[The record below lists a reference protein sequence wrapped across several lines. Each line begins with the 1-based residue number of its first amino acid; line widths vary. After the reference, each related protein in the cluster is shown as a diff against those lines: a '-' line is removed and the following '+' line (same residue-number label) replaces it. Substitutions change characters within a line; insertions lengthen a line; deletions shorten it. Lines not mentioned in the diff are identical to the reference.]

1 MQKDFKFFTQISTSH
16 SSIESLTPPSLR
28 STIEKAQAVLPLS
41 GLIVGGLENPAV
53 YDELTCN
60 KKKGVPEVYLWYNL
74 LSDYPGQ
81 SGEDT
86 IVDYHGRRCQNWFG
100 WGEDAKEAIHEN
112 FLFSCP
118 NNPLAIQRTLK
129 ALSDFLEK
137 YAFDGVFLDKFR
149 FPSPASG
156 LDQTFSCFCPHC
168 YAKAAAQGLDL
179 RAVQQALCVWRKD
192 ELMGSANP
200 TNWLEAVTERKDL
213 VKRFLQFRIDSV
225 FDLVKQ
231 VREITNSFGIKLG
244 LDLFT
249 PAFANLVGESYTKL
263 APYADW
269 IKPMVYQYA
278 MGPAGIRLETKA
290 LIEGLQNEFSLD
302 ENAIFTWTAANFP
315 WFTQDAYVQLRDSSV
330 PLLWIAQEIREAT
343 RLTPL
348 LPVYM
353 GLEAVS
359 FPGVID
365 IRPEMAA
372 ELFDTAYA
380 NGANGVV
387 LSWDLMHMPIENLRA
402 IKDHYDTR
410 K

>member
-1 MQKDFKFFTQISTSH
+1 MQKDFRFLAQISTSH
-16 SSIESLTPPSLR
+16 SSIESLTPSSLR
-28 STIEKAQAVLPLS
+28 STLEKAQAALPLS

-60 KKKGVPEVYLWYNL
+60 KKEGFPEVYLWYNL

-81 SGEDT
+81 SSKDT
-86 IVDYHGRRCQNWFG
+86 IVNYHGRRCKKWLG
-100 WGEDAKEAIHEN
+100 WDTDAREVVNEN

-118 NNPLAIQRTLK
+118 NNPFAVQKTLK
-129 ALSDFLEK
+129 ILSDLLKK
-137 YAFDGVFLDKFR
+137 YPFDGVFLDKFR

-168 YAKAAAQGLDL
+168 HAKAAAQGLDL
-179 RAVQQALCVWRKD
+179 NVVQKALSVWHKD
-192 ELMGSANP
+192 ELASPVNL
-200 TNWLEAVTERKDL
+200 TNWLRAATERKDP
-213 VKRFLQFRIDSV
+213 VKRFLQFRIDSI

-231 VREITNSFGIKLG
+231 VREITNSFGVKLG

-249 PAFANLVGESYTKL
+249 PAFAELVGESYTKL
-263 APYADW
+263 APYTDW
-269 IKPMVYQYA
+269 VKPMVYQYA

-302 ENAIFTWTAANFP
+302 ENTIFTWTAANLP
-315 WFTQDAYVQLRDSSV
+315 WFTRDAYAQLRDSSV
-330 PLLWIAQEIREAT
+330 PLSWIKQEIREAT
-343 RLTPL
+343 RLMSL

-372 ELFDTAYA
+372 ELFDTAYE

-387 LSWDLMHMPIENLRA
+387 LSWDLMHMPIENLQA
-402 IKDHYDTR
+402 IKDHYDR